1 MIPVPGYEDARVG
14 VLGLG
19 RSGLAAARALAAG
32 GAVPVCWD
40 DGEAARAAA
49 EAEGFAIA
57 DLSRDRAWDEGLALL
72 CLSPGIPA
80 LYPAPHPAVEQAWA
94 RGVPVDN
101 DVGLL
106 FRALAAED
114 FDHFDTPPRVVCIT
128 GSNGKSTTTAL
139 IGHILAA
146 SDVPAQVGGN
156 IGLGVLGF
164 EPFHDGEVLVLEL
177 SSYQIE
183 AARRLAPDVAVF
195 LNLSD
200 DHLDRHGGRGGSF
213 AAKARLFEAGA
224 PERAIIGL
232 DEPEGRFLADRMR
245 GRGGEGEDPVI
256 GLSLSRKLPGESWAV
271 TARKGFL
278 AETRRGKQVASV
290 DLRELATLKGAHNH
304 QNACAAWAACRSLG
318 LAPRAIEAA
327 LKSFPGLPHRLEL
340 VAERDGVSFVNDSK
354 ATNADAA
361 EKALLAWPRVR
372 WIAGGVPKAGGIA
385 PLVPLFDRV
394 ACAYLIGE
402 AAEAFA
408 ATLGDTPHVL
418 CGDLETAVA
427 RAAEDAR
434 AGEAVLLS
442 PACASFDQFQSF
454 EHRGDAFRAL
464 ARRAA
469 GLPALKEDPA

>member
-1 MIPVPGYEDARVG
+1 MIPVPGFDGARVG

-49 EAEGFAIA
+49 EAEGFEIA
-57 DLSRDRAWDEGLALL
+57 DLGRERAWEAGLALL
-72 CLSPGIPA
+72 CVSPGIPA
-80 LYPAPHPAVEQAWA
+80 LYPAPHKAVEQAWA

-106 FRALAAED
+106 FRTLAESD
-114 FDHFDTPPRVVCIT
+114 FDDFDVPPRVVCIT

-139 IGHILAA
+139 IGHILEAA
-146 SDVPAQVGGN
+146 GTPAQVGGN
-156 IGLGVLGF
+156 IGVGVLGF

-183 AARRLAPDVAVF
+183 LARTLAPDVAVF

-200 DHLDRHGGRGGSF
+200 DHLDRHGGRGGYF

-224 PERAIIGL
+224 PERAVVGM

-245 GRGGEGEDPVI
+245 GRTGEEDGII
-256 GLSLSRKLPGESWAV
+256 GLSLARKLPGEAWAV

-304 QNACAAWAACRSLG
+304 QNACAAWAACRALG
-318 LAPRAIEAA
+318 VAPRAIEAA
-327 LKSFPGLPHRLEL
+327 LKTFPGLPHRLEL
-340 VAERDGVSFVNDSK
+340 VAEKDGVAFVNDSK

-402 AAEAFA
+402 AADAFA

-427 RAAEDAR
+427 RAAAEAQP
-434 AGEAVLLS
+434 GEAVLLS
-442 PACASFDQFQSF
+442 PACASFDQFKSF
-454 EHRGDAFRAL
+454 EHRGDVFRAL
-464 ARRAA
+464 ARKAA
-469 GLPALKEDPA
+469 GLPETQEETA